1 MIEHQS
7 NVAHIVIAHF
17 HVSGRTAD
25 SDMAAKA
32 VALGQSVKLIQL
44 CINLLQTILT
54 KHFFGHFRTRR
65 TDNDVPFVI
74 KGDNHRILPGR
85 SNANVTVL
93 FTVPCIETEYR
104 STADNEN
111 RLRLLPRD
119 APVLSRQPQKKELAS
134 PHLRT
139 SVCANRER
147 TVPR

>member
-25 SDMAAKA
+25 SDMTAET

-74 KGDNHRILPGR
+74 KGDNHRILSGR

-93 FTVPCIETEYR
+93 FTVPGIETKHAGA
-104 STADNEN
+104 ADNEN
-111 RLRLLPRD
+111 TLLFH
-119 APVLSRQPQKKELAS
+119 AAFSHIGFGFCHETLLFFHGSLKKRS
-134 PHLRT
+134 
-139 SVCANRER
+139 
-147 TVPR
+147 